1 MINSILRPKIVNRK
15 RIERTLN
22 GIFQVP
28 IFFICG
34 PMGYGKTTAVKNFLE
49 KKTEISVVWFNGN
62 NGANEENDDIWMWH
76 KFGSSIKKS
85 NLKMSERLINFGIPQ
100 SNMDNHRIIEAIR
113 EEIHQK
119 TVLVIDDWDDKRTVF
134 IKSLLKSI
142 ALDGINDLH
151 IVLISRNM
159 PNDEYIE
166 LESKQKCIV
175 IGQDDIAFTLGETVE
190 FFETNGV
197 ILQEKEKQKVYE
209 YTGGWA
215 SATYLALLQYYDE
228 HTFDNIPKATELI
241 KTAVYDKFD
250 ETTKKI
256 ILKLSLVESFTLD
269 QAIYITEDKKC
280 GFVIKNLISNNCF
293 IKYDRKSKVYTL
305 HSILKTA
312 LEEELIYSNI
322 ESDKV
327 NNAVGDWHS
336 KNNEDIQAIE
346 YYYKAKNFQRIMD
359 LIERNYTIKLTNL
372 WGKIINSVFKELSM
386 EEKIARPIA
395 YLTYIFFYIIY
406 EDSKSGKNLLYEA
419 KIIYEEDKN
428 LKDKKQI
435 LGEISFL
442 ESLLMVN
449 DVKRMTQY
457 HKKAYELFEG
467 GTSKIANNKMPVSF
481 GSPHF
486 LCLYHNKEGKLKE
499 IVECFEKEIDYFIHI
514 SNGGATGVKY
524 LISGEYLFE
533 TGDLCGGELFAYKA
547 LHKAKSKNQT
557 SIIICSLFLLMRI
570 FVNRNDKL
578 EARSKFNN
586 LIKEYENIDIPS
598 FLNGAEIALGYIDG
612 ITGNLKGMDNWTKE
626 VKKISMQ
633 IISPSEKMSYI
644 IFGLAMILKRNYIE
658 LEVQAENML
667 EVYTVNNNIFG
678 IIHAYIFD
686 SIAKYNLYGIDEGK
700 RSLLKAINL
709 AKEDHIRMCFV
720 ELAPH
725 ILPILKT
732 IEKEDEYIEILIPK
746 CEEFN
751 KIYMKDYRE
760 NKEIE
765 LTARELQ
772 VMRLVDQGHKQSEIS
787 AKLHIALITV
797 KKHIAS
803 VYSKLNVKNKT
814 MAINILKEK
823 GII

>member
-1 MINSILRPKIVNRK
+1 VINSIFRPKIVQRK
-15 RIERTLN
+15 RIEMILN
-22 GIFQVP
+22 GIFEVP

-34 PMGYGKTTAVKNFLE
+34 SMGYGKTTAVKKFLE
-49 KKTEISVVWFNGN
+49 KKKEIEVVWFSGT
-62 NGANEENDDIWMWH
+62 NEENDDIWMWH

-85 NLKMSERLINFGIPQ
+85 NLKMSERLMNFGIPQ
-100 SNMDNHRIIEAIR
+100 SNMDNHRIIEVIR
-113 EEIHQK
+113 EEIQQK
-119 TVLVIDDWDDKRTVF
+119 TVLVIDDWDDKKTVF

-142 ALDGINDLH
+142 ALEGINELH
-151 IVLISRNM
+151 IVLISRNR
-159 PNDEYIE
+159 PQDEYIE

-175 IGQDDIAFTLGETVE
+175 IGQDDIAFTFDETVE
-190 FFETNGV
+190 FFRANGT
-197 ILQEKEKQKVYE
+197 ILEEKEKQKVYE

-256 ILKLSLVESFTLD
+256 ILKLSLVENFTLD
-269 QAIYITEDKKC
+269 QAIYITEDQKC
-280 GFVIKNLISNNCF
+280 SFVIKKLISNNCF

-305 HSILKTA
+305 HSILKSA

-322 ESDKV
+322 DFNKV
-327 NNAVGDWHS
+327 NNSTGDWYS

-372 WGKIINSVFKELSM
+372 WGKIINSVFEELSM

-406 EDSKSGKNLLYEA
+406 EDSKIGKNLLYEA
-419 KIIYEEDKN
+419 EIIYEKDKN
-428 LKDKKQI
+428 LKDKKQV
-435 LGEISFL
+435 LGEIAFL
-442 ESLLMVN
+442 QSILMIN
-449 DVKRMTQY
+449 DAKKMTQY
-457 HKKAYELFEG
+457 QKKAYELFEG
-467 GTSKIANNKMPVSF
+467 GTSKIANNKMPVTL

-499 IVECFEKEIDYFIHI
+499 IVECLEQEMDYFIHI
-514 SNGGATGVKY
+514 SNGGATGIKY
-524 LISGEYLFE
+524 LISGEYFFE
-533 TGDLCGGELFAYKA
+533 TGDLHNGELFAYKA

-570 FVNRNDKL
+570 FVNKNNKL
-578 EARSKFNN
+578 EARNKFNN

-612 ITGNLKGMDNWTKE
+612 IIGNLKGMDNWTK
-626 VKKISMQ
+626 KSPKNSMK
-633 IISPSEKMSYI
+633 IISPNVKMSYL
-644 IFGLAMILKRNYIE
+644 IFGLAMILKGNYIE
-658 LEVQAENML
+658 LEVQAETML
-667 EVYTVNNNIFG
+667 EVYAVNNNIFG
-678 IIHAYIFD
+678 IIYAYIFD
-686 SIAKYNLYGIDEGK
+686 SIAKYNLYGIEQGK
-700 RSLLKAINL
+700 KSILKAINL
-709 AKEDHIRMCFV
+709 AKEDHIIMCFV

-732 IEKEDEYIEILIPK
+732 LEEDEYVKILLLK

-751 KIYMKDYRE
+751 KIYVNDYTE
-760 NKEIE
+760 SKLVE

-772 VMRLVDQGHKQSEIS
+772 VIKLVDEGYKQSEIS
-787 AKLHIALITV
+787 TKLHIALITV

>member
-1 MINSILRPKIVNRK
+1 MINSILRPKIVHRK
-15 RIERTLN
+15 RIEIRLN

-34 PMGYGKTTAVKNFLE
+34 PMGYGKTTAVKIFLE
-49 KKTEISVVWFNGN
+49 KKKEISVVWFNGT
-62 NGANEENDDIWMWH
+62 NEENDDIWMWH

-85 NLKMSERLINFGIPQ
+85 NLKMSERLINFGIPK
-100 SNMDNHRIIEAIR
+100 SSMDNHRIIEAIR

-134 IKSLLKSI
+134 IKSLLKAI
-142 ALDGINDLH
+142 ALEGINDLH
-151 IVLISRNM
+151 IVIISRNR
-159 PNDEYIE
+159 PKDEYIE
-166 LESKQKCIV
+166 LEAKQKCIV
-175 IGQDDIAFTLGETVE
+175 MGQDDIAFTFDETVE

-197 ILQEKEKQKVYE
+197 MLQEKEKQKVYE

-228 HTFDNIPKATELI
+228 YSFDNIPKATELI

-269 QAIYITEDKKC
+269 QALYITEDEKC
-280 GFVIKNLISNNCF
+280 SFVIKKLISNNCF

-305 HSILKTA
+305 HSILKSA

-322 ESDKV
+322 DFNKV
-327 NNAVGDWHS
+327 NNTTGDWYS

-406 EDSKSGKNLLYEA
+406 EDSKIGKNLLYEA
-419 KIIYEEDKN
+419 KMIYEEDEN
-428 LKDKKQI
+428 LKDKKQV
-435 LGEISFL
+435 LGEIAFL
-442 ESLLMVN
+442 ESVLMIN
-449 DVKRMTQY
+449 DAKKMTHY

-467 GTSKIANNKMPVSF
+467 GTSNIANNKMPVSL

-499 IVECFEKEIDYFIHI
+499 IVECFEEEIDYFIHI

-524 LISGEYLFE
+524 LISGEYFFE
-533 TGDLCGGELFAYKA
+533 TGDLNKGELFAYKA
-547 LHKAKSKNQT
+547 LHKAKTKNQT

-570 FVNRNDKL
+570 FVNKNDKF
-578 EARSKFNN
+578 EAKNKFNN

-598 FLNGAEIALGYIDG
+598 FLNGGEIALGYIDG
-612 ITGNLKGMDNWTKE
+612 IVGNLNGMDNWTKNI
-626 VKKISMQ
+626 KKNSMR
-633 IISPSEKMSYI
+633 IISPNVKMSYI
-644 IFGLAMILKRNYIE
+644 IFGLAIILKGSYIE
-658 LEVQAENML
+658 LEVQAETMI
-667 EVYTVNNNIFG
+667 EVYRVNNNIFG
-678 IIHAYIFD
+678 IIYAYIFD
-686 SIAKYNLYGIDEGK
+686 SIAKYNLYGIEQGK
-700 RSLLKAINL
+700 ISLLKAINL
-709 AKEDHIRMCFV
+709 AKEDHIIMCFV

-725 ILPILKT
+725 ILHILKT
-732 IEKEDEYIEILIPK
+732 FEKEDEYVKILIPK
-746 CEEFN
+746 CEEFY
-751 KIYMKDYRE
+751 KIYMKDYIE
-760 NKEIE
+760 NKQIE
-765 LTARELQ
+765 LTPRELQ
-772 VMRLVDQGHKQSEIS
+772 VMKLVYEGYKQSEIS
-787 AKLHIALITV
+787 TKLHIALITV

-814 MAINILKEK
+814 IAINILKEK

>member
-1 MINSILRPKIVNRK
+1 MINSIFRPKIVQRK
-15 RIERTLN
+15 RIEMILN
-22 GIFQVP
+22 GIFEVP

-34 PMGYGKTTAVKNFLE
+34 SMGYGKTTAVKKFLE
-49 KKTEISVVWFNGN
+49 KKKEIEVVWFSGT
-62 NGANEENDDIWMWH
+62 NEENDDIWMWH

-85 NLKMSERLINFGIPQ
+85 NLKMSERLMNFGIPQ
-100 SNMDNHRIIEAIR
+100 SNMDNHRIIEVIR
-113 EEIHQK
+113 EEIQQK
-119 TVLVIDDWDDKRTVF
+119 TVLVIDDWDDKKTVF

-142 ALDGINDLH
+142 ALEGINELH
-151 IVLISRNM
+151 IVLISRNR
-159 PNDEYIE
+159 PQDEYIE

-175 IGQDDIAFTLGETVE
+175 IGQDDIAFTFDETVE
-190 FFETNGV
+190 FFRANGT
-197 ILQEKEKQKVYE
+197 ILEEKEKQKVYE

-256 ILKLSLVESFTLD
+256 ILKLSLVENFTLD
-269 QAIYITEDKKC
+269 QAIYITEDQKC
-280 GFVIKNLISNNCF
+280 SFVIKKLISNNCF

-305 HSILKTA
+305 HSILKSA

-322 ESDKV
+322 DFNKV
-327 NNAVGDWHS
+327 NNSTGDWYS

-372 WGKIINSVFKELSM
+372 WGKIINSVFEELSM

-406 EDSKSGKNLLYEA
+406 EDSKIGKNLLYEA
-419 KIIYEEDKN
+419 EIIYEKDKN
-428 LKDKKQI
+428 LKDKKQV
-435 LGEISFL
+435 LGEIAFL
-442 ESLLMVN
+442 QSILMIN
-449 DVKRMTQY
+449 DAKKMTQY
-457 HKKAYELFEG
+457 QKKAYELFEG
-467 GTSKIANNKMPVSF
+467 GTSKIANNKMPVTL

-499 IVECFEKEIDYFIHI
+499 IVECLEQEMDYFIHI
-514 SNGGATGVKY
+514 SNGGATGIKY
-524 LISGEYLFE
+524 LISGEYFFE
-533 TGDLCGGELFAYKA
+533 TGDLHNGELFAYKA

-570 FVNRNDKL
+570 FVNKNNKL
-578 EARSKFNN
+578 EARNKFNN

-612 ITGNLKGMDNWTKE
+612 IIGNLKGMDNWTK
-626 VKKISMQ
+626 KSPKNSMK
-633 IISPSEKMSYI
+633 IISPNVKMSYL
-644 IFGLAMILKRNYIE
+644 IFGLAMILKGNYIE
-658 LEVQAENML
+658 LEVQAETML
-667 EVYTVNNNIFG
+667 EVYAVNNNIFG
-678 IIHAYIFD
+678 IIYAYIFD
-686 SIAKYNLYGIDEGK
+686 SIAKYNLYGIEQGK
-700 RSLLKAINL
+700 KSILKAINL
-709 AKEDHIRMCFV
+709 AKEDHIIMCFV

-732 IEKEDEYIEILIPK
+732 LEEDEYVKILLLK

-751 KIYMKDYRE
+751 KIYVNDYTE
-760 NKEIE
+760 SKLVE

-772 VMRLVDQGHKQSEIS
+772 VIKLVDEGYKQSEIS
-787 AKLHIALITV
+787 TKLHIALITV